1 MLGTGKG
8 LNMELTRRGLLGG
21 ALLVATASGARA
33 ATAVMRIGIGASPTR
48 LDPMMTTIGD
58 EYIYDNLVFN
68 GLTRMNADLTV
79 VPDLAEAWHFSDDLK
94 HWTFPLRHGVK
105 FHNGRELVAEDVV
118 AFFHRLLDPKNSA
131 PSRSNYEMI
140 EKISSPDPYTVV
152 FDLSYPYGGFADI
165 MSDRQVK
172 IPPHD
177 LVDQLATHPIGTG
190 PFMFQ
195 SYTPSDRMV
204 LVKNPN
210 YFEPGLPKLDG
221 VELRIIP
228 EMSVKIAALEAGD
241 LDIVWDLPLDQ
252 IKPLSGHTG
261 LRVESVA
268 TASWDAAIMNNAT
281 APFNDPRVRRAF
293 NIGLD
298 KRDLVELVLF
308 GQGAPTISP
317 IPPTHP
323 FYAKDIPIGKADPD
337 GARKLLADAGHADGI
352 KIPIIVPVGRPV
364 RERLGV
370 ALQQLLAPAGFTL
383 EVQRVPFASYDAEV
397 SGKAPLYIDGY
408 FARPTI
414 DTSTYPFL
422 HSKGSWNGRLWHYSN
437 PAVDKALDAARLT
450 GDTAKQKVDYIA
462 MQQGLYDDPPGLFAY
477 AVNFACAYGKRVQG
491 VQTHPMRWFD
501 LSHATL
507 S

>member
-1 MLGTGKG
+1 
-8 LNMELTRRGLLGG
+8 MELTRRGLLGS
-21 ALLVATASGARA
+21 ALVLAAASRA
-33 ATAVMRIGIGASPTR
+33 QAAPAVMRIGIGTSPTR

-68 GLTRMNADLTV
+68 GLTRMQADQTV
-79 VPDLAEAWHFSDDLK
+79 VPDLAASWHYSADLK
-94 HWTFPLRHGVK
+94 HWTFVLRRGVK
-105 FHNGRELVAEDVV
+105 FHNGRELVADDVL
-118 AFFHRLLDPKNSA
+118 AFFNRLLDPKNAA
-131 PSRSNYEMI
+131 PSRSNYTMI
-140 EKISSPDPYTVV
+140 EKVSAPDAYTVV
-152 FDLSYPYGGFADI
+152 FDLSFPYGGFADI
-165 MSDRQVK
+165 MTDRQVK
-172 IPPHD
+172 IPPRD
-177 LVDQLATHPIGTG
+177 LVGQLATHPIGTG

-228 EMSVKIAALEAGD
+228 EMSVKLAALEAGD
-241 LDIVWDLPLDQ
+241 LDIVWDLPLEQ
-252 IKPLSGHTG
+252 VKPLNGHAG

-268 TASWDAAIMNNAT
+268 TASWDAAVMNNIIP
-281 APFNDPRVRRAF
+281 PFNDARVRRAF

-323 FYAKDIPIGKADPD
+323 FFAKDIPFNKADPD
-337 GARKLLADAGHADGI
+337 GARKLLAEAGHPDGV
-352 KIPIIVPVGRPV
+352 KVPIIVPVGRPV

-370 ALQQLLAPAGFTL
+370 TLQQLLAPAGFTL
-383 EVQRVPFASYDAEV
+383 EVQRVPFASYTAEV
-397 SGKAPLYIDGY
+397 SGKAPLFIDGY

-414 DTSTYPFL
+414 DTSIYPFL
-422 HSKGSWNGRLWHYSN
+422 HSKGSWNPLLWHYSN

-450 GDTAKQKVDYIA
+450 GDPAQQKTDYIA
-462 MQQGLYDDPPGLFAY
+462 MQHALNDDPAGLFAY
-477 AVNFACAYGKRVQG
+477 SVNFACAYSNRVHG
-491 VQTHPMRWFD
+491 VETHPMRWFD
-501 LSHATL
+501 LRHASL